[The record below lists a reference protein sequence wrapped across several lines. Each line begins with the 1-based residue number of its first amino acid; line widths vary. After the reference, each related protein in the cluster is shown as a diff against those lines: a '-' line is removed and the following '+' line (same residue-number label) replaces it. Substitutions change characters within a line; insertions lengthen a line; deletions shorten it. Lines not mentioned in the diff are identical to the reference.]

1 VKIETARLVLTEIS
15 WDDLND
21 IHHLHSIAEVDEY
34 NTLGI
39 PISEDET
46 KEIIRP
52 TIEDQKSKI
61 RKLYTWKINKKTDG
75 NFIGLAGMTLTA
87 DRFRLGEIYY
97 KLLPSS
103 WGRGYATEV
112 GKASIKSG
120 FEDFNLHKIEAG
132 VATENEKSIR
142 VLEKLSMVRE
152 GVRRK
157 VLPIRG
163 EWKDSY
169 HYGIVEDDRRDY

>member
-1 VKIETARLVLTEIS
+1 MKIETARLVLTEIG

-39 PISEDET
+39 PISENET

-52 TIEDQKSKI
+52 TIEDQQSKI

-112 GKASIKSG
+112 GKALIKSG

>member
-1 VKIETARLVLTEIS
+1 MKIETARLVLTEIG

-39 PISEDET
+39 PISENET

-52 TIEDQKSKI
+52 TIEDQQSKI

-112 GKASIKSG
+112 GKALIKSG

-142 VLEKLSMVRE
+142 VLEKLSMARE

-169 HYGIVEDDRRDY
+169 HYGIVEDDRRDD

>member
-1 VKIETARLVLTEIS
+1 MNIETSRLILSEVS
-15 WDDLND
+15 WDDVDD

-39 PISEDET
+39 PASEVET
-46 KEIIRP
+46 REIIRP
-52 TIEDQKSKI
+52 VMEDQQSEC
-61 RKLYTWKINKKTDG
+61 RKLYMWKIVRKIEG
-75 NFIGLAGMTLTA
+75 NFIGVAGLILSA

-103 WGRGYATEV
+103 WGHGYATEV
-112 GKASIKSG
+112 GRALIKSG
-120 FEDFNLHKIEAG
+120 FEHFKLHKIEAG
-132 VATENEKSIR
+132 VATENEKSVR
-142 VLEKLSMVRE
+142 VLEKLSMLRE

-157 VLPIRG
+157 ILPIRG

-169 HYGIVEDDRRDY
+169 HYGIVEDDRRNY

>member
-1 VKIETARLVLTEIS
+1 MKIETARLVLTEIG

-39 PISEDET
+39 PISENET

-52 TIEDQKSKI
+52 TIEDQQSKI

-112 GKASIKSG
+112 GKALIKSG

-169 HYGIVEDDRRDY
+169 HYGIVEDDRRDD

>member
-1 VKIETARLVLTEIS
+1 MKIETARLVLTEIG

-39 PISEDET
+39 PLSEDET

-61 RKLYTWKINKKTDG
+61 RKLYTWKITKKADG
-75 NFIGLAGMTLTA
+75 DFIGLAGMTLTA

-112 GKASIKSG
+112 GKALIKSG
-120 FEDFNLHKIEAG
+120 FEDFHLHKIEAG
-132 VATENEKSIR
+132 VSTENEKSIR
-142 VLEKLSMVRE
+142 VLEKLSMTRE

-169 HYGIVEDDRRDY
+169 HYGIVEDDRRN